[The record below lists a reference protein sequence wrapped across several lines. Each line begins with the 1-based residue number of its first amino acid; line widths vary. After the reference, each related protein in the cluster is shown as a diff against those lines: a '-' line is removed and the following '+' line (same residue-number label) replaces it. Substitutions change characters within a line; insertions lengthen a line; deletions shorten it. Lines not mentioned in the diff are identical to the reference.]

1 MEAYSGFAGLYDE
14 FMEQTPYDEW
24 CEFIVE
30 KLKNRGI
37 TDGLVCD
44 LGCGT
49 GEMTRRLK
57 NKGFDMIGIDLSDA
71 MLNVAKE
78 KETDDSILYL
88 MQDMREFELYGTVK
102 AIVSVCDCMNYIT
115 EPEELIQVFSLCN
128 NYLDPK
134 GVLIF
139 DFNTVHKYKKI
150 GDSTI
155 AETRDDSAFV
165 WNNFYDK
172 ATKLNQYD
180 VTFFSKK
187 SDGNYERFDETH
199 LQRGYTLSEIKSC
212 IEATGMKFLEAVD
225 ADTHKKPSPF
235 SERIFVVA
243 MEEGK

>member
-134 GVLIF
+134 GILIF

-212 IEATGMKFLEAVD
+212 IETAGMKFLEAVD

>member
-134 GVLIF
+134 GILIF

>member
-134 GVLIF
+134 GFLIF

-212 IEATGMKFLEAVD
+212 IEAAGMKFLEAVD